1 MRSVVLPSELC
12 AQAEERF
19 KGRFANI
26 EQLLEFVLRDLLQDN
41 ADRADEAERLMVEQR
56 LRDLGYL

>member
-1 MRSVVLPSELC
+1 
-12 AQAEERF
+12 
-19 KGRFANI
+19 
-26 EQLLEFVLRDLLQDN
+26 VLRDLLQDN